1 STSKKPS
8 YTKSVSWQHHL
19 LLLFVTIK
27 KRSFETIT
35 DINCFT
41 CYAWNF

>member
-1 STSKKPS
+1 MSVKP
-8 YTKSVSWQHHL
+8 VAIQ